1 MTETLYKYRSLNNFK
16 NFVDIVVNNRLYAA
30 SYKDLNDPME
40 GQYYYNKGDL
50 DREIVEKLRGE
61 KQDIKLCSLSKINN
75 NQLMWSHYADGHCG
89 VAIGVIIDDTKYTV
103 RPIVYDG
110 IINVRSQ
117 NYNNQSAHE
126 ILSHKL
132 GIWNYEQEVRVFTIG
147 SNYIKVQ
154 IKEIVLGYRTN
165 DHDYELVSK
174 LAKKINSNIEIKK
187 TNDIINFLEL

>member
-40 GQYYYNKGDL
+40 GQYYYNQGDL

-75 NQLMWSHYADGHCG
+75 NQLMWSHYADGHSG

-132 GIWNYEQEVRVFTIG
+132 EIWNYEQEVRVFTKG

-165 DHDYELVSK
+165 DHDYELVRR
-174 LAKKINSNIEIKK
+174 LAEKINSNIEIKK
-187 TNDIINFLEL
+187 AYDIVNFLEL